1 MNNLVRLDA
10 ESSARLRMVRP
21 GDRTSFIPSAREAGE
36 LRRIPTLLLCG
47 LKPSVPSRPLTSM
60 STGHRFT
67 PPFRRG
73 GGGERISWRADR

>member
-36 LRRIPTLLLCG
+36 FISRTDTLLRTQTIT
-47 LKPSVPSRPLTSM
+47 KPQKYLPPLLPLL
-60 STGHRFT
+60 HHFICYIC
-67 PPFRRG
+67 FICY
-73 GGGERISWRADR
+73 ISI